1 VKILQLS
8 NKLPYP
14 PLDGGS
20 IVINNASN
28 GLLALGC
35 EVYLLAVNTPKR
47 PINAADLP
55 KEYRDKV
62 HLQLVDI
69 DTRIKIWDAFLNLF
83 SELPYHVSRYQSAD
97 LEAKLTQLLL
107 ENDFDI
113 VQIEG
118 LYLMFCLPIIRKYS
132 KAKVVLRSQNVE
144 HQIWEKYTANLPFS
158 SQKAY
163 LMLQTKRLK
172 AFEMKYCGLV
182 DGVIAITEQDK
193 LVLEGYCQAFL
204 LDSNGNTDDADLAD
218 KGGFFKG
225 KANLLDSNGNTD
237 DADLADLG
245 GFFKEKANLLDS
257 NWNADDAD
265 LADKDGFRREKTFFE
280 KMSFLGKPVIAIPL
294 GIDLE
299 KFRVSPEAEVERSR
313 NLNDRISTSLNDR
326 SIFHLGSM
334 DWYPNLEAI
343 EWFLKEIWPLVHQKM
358 PDLKFYLA
366 GKNMP
371 EILFNQQHLNIY
383 TEDQIDNPVAY
394 MRDKGAMVV
403 PLRSGSGIRVKI
415 LEGMA
420 MGKVVISTSIG
431 AEGINYTDGQNIL
444 IADTPEALANAILKY
459 AENKHNFEILGQ
471 NAQKLMAEQYDL
483 KVLAQQFIEFYQFI
497 SQKSFNY
504 ARN

>member
-1 VKILQLS
+1 MKILQLS

-28 GLLALGC
+28 GLIALGC
-35 EVYLLAVNTPKR
+35 EVHLLAVNTPKR

-55 KEYRDKV
+55 QEYRDKV

-83 SELPYHVSRYQSAD
+83 SELPYHVSRYQSTD
-97 LEAKLTQLLL
+97 LEAKLKQLLL

-144 HQIWEKYTANLPFS
+144 HQIWEQYTENLPFS
-158 SQKAY
+158 FKKAY

-172 AFEMKYCGLV
+172 AFEMKYCGLA

-193 LVLEGYCQAFL
+193 LVLEGYTLDSNRNTDDADWTDKGGFGKEKKYT
-204 LDSNGNTDDADLAD
+204 LDSNGNTDDADLTD
-218 KGGFFKG
+218 KSGFLKE
-225 KANLLDSNGNTD
+225 KKYTLDSNGNTD
-237 DADLADLG
+237 DADWADKG
-245 GFFKEKANLLDS
+245 GFGKEKA
-257 NWNADDAD
+257 
-265 LADKDGFRREKTFFE
+265 FFE

-294 GIDLE
+294 GIELE
-299 KFRVSPEAEVERSR
+299 KFRGSAEIEVSTTLNHRQ
-313 NLNDRISTSLNDR
+313 NLNDRISTPLNDR

-343 EWFLKEIWPLVHQKM
+343 EWFLKEVWPLVHQKM

-371 EILFNQQHLNIY
+371 ESLFNLHHLNIH
-383 TEDQIDNPVAY
+383 TEGQIDNPVAY
-394 MRDKGAMVV
+394 MRNKGAMVV

-420 MGKVVISTSIG
+420 MGKW
-431 AEGINYTDGQNIL
+431 
-444 IADTPEALANAILKY
+444 
-459 AENKHNFEILGQ
+459 
-471 NAQKLMAEQYDL
+471 
-483 KVLAQQFIEFYQFI
+483 
-497 SQKSFNY
+497 
-504 ARN
+504 